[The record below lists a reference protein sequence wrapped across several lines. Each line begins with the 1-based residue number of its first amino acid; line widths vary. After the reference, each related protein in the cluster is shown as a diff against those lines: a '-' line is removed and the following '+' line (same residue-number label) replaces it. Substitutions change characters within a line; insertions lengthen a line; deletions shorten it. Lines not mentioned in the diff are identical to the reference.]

1 MAEWFKAAVLKREA
15 PNRGG
20 QDMASWVNRMIGAAR
35 LDIATYEEVKAD
47 SKATVQAIAVVI
59 LSAAASGVG
68 SIRAGALYFYT
79 AFGIT
84 LVAWVAWAFLTW
96 LVGTKFLAEAETQAD
111 VGPLV
116 RTTGFAA
123 SPGILSALGW
133 IPMLGPVISTLAWLW
148 MLAATVVAVRQAL
161 NYKHTSRAVLVSVI
175 GGVVLFT
182 TYFLYMAVIIMR
194 GGL

>member
-1 MAEWFKAAVLKREA
+1 
-15 PNRGG
+15 
-20 QDMASWVNRMIGAAR
+20 MASWVNRMIGAAR
-35 LDIATYEEVKAD
+35 LDVGTYEEVKAD
-47 SKATVQAIAVVI
+47 SKATVQAIAVVL
-59 LSAAASGVG
+59 LSAAASGIG
-68 SIRAGALYFYT
+68 SIRAGALYVFT
-79 AFGIT
+79 AFGIA

-96 LVGTKFLAEAETQAD
+96 LVGTKFLAEEETEAD

-133 IPMLGPVISTLAWLW
+133 IPILGPVIINLAWLW
-148 MLAATVVAVRQAL
+148 VLAATVVAVRQAL
-161 NYKHTSRAVLVSVI
+161 NYKSTGRAVLVSTI

-182 TYFLYMAVIIMR
+182 SYFLYMVVILMR

>member
-1 MAEWFKAAVLKREA
+1 MT
-15 PNRGG
+15 
-20 QDMASWVNRMIGAAR
+20 SWVSRMIGAAR
-35 LDIATYEEVKAD
+35 LDVATYEEVKAD
-47 SKATVQAIAVVI
+47 PKATVQAIAVVL

-68 SIRAGALYFYT
+68 SIRAGALYVYT
-79 AFGIT
+79 AFVMT

-96 LVGTKFLAEAETQAD
+96 LVGTKFLAEAETTTD

-116 RTTGFAA
+116 RATGFAA
-123 SPGILSALGW
+123 GPGILSALGS
-133 IPMLGPVISTLAWLW
+133 IPVLGPMINPLAWLW

-161 NYKHTSRAVLVSVI
+161 NYKSTGRAVLVSVI

-182 TYFLYMAVIIMR
+182 TYFVYMAVIIMR